1 MTHTEVS
8 KLQPGDEVF
17 WNDPDEGACSRYLQ
31 IQTIDVHPDNGDLT
45 VVSIMEVDGSVVECF
60 AKELA

>member
-1 MTHTEVS
+1 MTFEEAK

-45 VVSIMEVDGSVVECF
+45 VVYIMEVDGSVVECF
-60 AKELA
+60 ARELS